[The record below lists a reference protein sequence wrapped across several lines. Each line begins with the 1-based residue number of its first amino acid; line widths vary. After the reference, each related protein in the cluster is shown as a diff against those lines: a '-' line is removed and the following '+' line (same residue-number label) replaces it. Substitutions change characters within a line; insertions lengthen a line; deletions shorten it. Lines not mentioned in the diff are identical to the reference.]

1 MPMGSRKSRLL
12 IVQRQKKV
20 VTPVAYRRACSVSAG
35 HVRTYGEVS
44 GMTSTL
50 LSFAARSAVLDLK
63 GGGRKSFDGVK
74 PSGARSDIVRE

>member
-63 GGGRKSFDGVK
+63 GGGATVVRRSQAKWRK
-74 PSGARSDIVRE
+74 VRHCS